1 MPCKSMHDFSVYGID
16 FTSRPTRRKP
26 ITCARAVLDG
36 VTLRVTGLEWWEDFR
51 GFEAF
56 LMQPGPWYAGMDF
69 SFGQPR
75 KLLSNLGCATTW
87 EDSVK
92 WLTKGDRKAFE
103 KILTDYRTPRPKG
116 DKQHRR
122 VTDELADSC
131 SPMMLYGVPVA
142 KMFYEG
148 APRLLA
154 SGASILPVRPVPCEK
169 RTVVEAYPKL
179 VAKRYGH
186 GTPYKAEARRK
197 QTATMCQARVEIIEG
212 LASRA
217 IRDYGFHV
225 EIPDD
230 IRERALA
237 DASGDTLDA
246 ILCAVQAAW
255 SHRSSDPPHGIP
267 TDCDRMEGWIVDP
280 ELLSE
285 VVNLNDHG
293 SKTP

>member
-1 MPCKSMHDFSVYGID
+1 MHHFVIYGID

-26 ITCARAVLDG
+26 ITCALGVLKG
-36 VTLRVTGLEWWEDFR
+36 SRLRVIGLECWVNFE

-56 LMQPGPWYAGMDF
+56 LTHPGPWCAGMDF
-69 SFGQPR
+69 PFGQPL
-75 KLLSNLGCATTW
+75 KLLSNLGRATTW
-87 EDSVK
+87 EDSVN
-92 WLTKGDRKAFE
+92 WLTAGDRQAFE

-116 DKQHRR
+116 DKQHLR
-122 VTDELADSC
+122 VTDVLAESC

-154 SGASILPVRPVPCEK
+154 SGVSILPVRPVSGES

-179 VAKRYGH
+179 VAKRYG
-186 GTPYKAEARRK
+186 GGAPYKSETKRK
-197 QTATMCQARVEIIEG
+197 QTAAMRQTRVEILEG
-212 LASRA
+212 LVAKA
-217 IRDYGFHV
+217 IVDYGFDV

-230 IRERALA
+230 IRDRAVS

-255 SHRSSDPPHGIP
+255 SHRASDPPLGIP
-267 TDCDRMEGWIVDP
+267 ADCDPLEGWIVDP
-280 ELLSE
+280 SLCCQ
-285 VVNLNDHG
+285 G
-293 SKTP
+293 R

>member
-1 MPCKSMHDFSVYGID
+1 MNMHGVVIYGID

-26 ITCARAVLDG
+26 ITCARGILNGAR
-36 VTLRVTGLEWWEDFR
+36 LRVTGLECWESFG

-56 LMQPGPWYAGMDF
+56 LRQLGPWCAGLDF
-69 SFGQPR
+69 PFGQPR

-92 WLTKGDRKAFE
+92 WLSRGDRQDFE

-122 VTDELADSC
+122 ATDKLADSC

-154 SGASILPVRPVPCEK
+154 SGASILPVRPVAGES

-186 GTPYKAEARRK
+186 GVSYKAETQRK
-197 QTATMCQARVEIIEG
+197 QTDAMRQTRVDILGGVTSE
-212 LASRA
+212 A
-217 IRDYGFHV
+217 IKDYGFHV
-225 EIPDD
+225 EIPDN
-230 IRERALA
+230 IREQAVS

-255 SHRSSDPPHGIP
+255 SHRTSDPPHGIP
-267 TDCDRMEGWIVDP
+267 ADCDRLEGWIVDP
-280 ELLSE
+280 GLLS
-285 VVNLNDHG
+285 G
-293 SKTP
+293 RST